1 MWMRHDCQCSIH
13 TWCGSWDVWVGGTA
27 ALNGVPWKLIDDHS
41 FYVLYNCE
49 SICCNVAC
57 ILLFNTPL
65 RHEHIVL
72 LTTYYFPLIP
82 QFQRSIHELFLNNQ
96 DKKINV
102 IVIGPLTQAE
112 EDRRTTL
119 HELLNF
125 LAEPYSPP
133 ETEGPENQ
141 GTSPP
146 RERLRRTPAK
156 SLLAD
161 DVTLIVLQPK
171 AIENESK
178 TSRKFCKFEPAKYV
192 C

>member
-1 MWMRHDCQCSIH
+1 MFS
-13 TWCGSWDVWVGGTA
+13 A
-27 ALNGVPWKLIDDHS
+27 
-41 FYVLYNCE
+41 
-49 SICCNVAC
+49 
-57 ILLFNTPL
+57 PL
-65 RHEHIVL
+65 SHEHIVR
-72 LTTYYFPLIP
+72 LTTCYFPLIP
-82 QFQRSIHELFLNNQ
+82 QFQHKIHELFLNNQ

-125 LAEPYSPP
+125 LAVPYPP
-133 ETEGPENQ
+133 SKTEGPENQ

-146 RERLRRTPAK
+146 REGQDRTPAR

-192 C
+192 